1 MVKQNN
7 SKLNNKGKTLI
18 LGASIKP
25 SRYAYLA
32 LQSLQKHNFPV
43 VGVGVKAA
51 EINGVKIHQD
61 QKEFSDIDTVTLYLS
76 AKNQTDFYDYI
87 LQLKP
92 RRVIFNPGTQNPD
105 LESILEE
112 NQIEVVHACTLVM
125 LSTQQY

>member
-25 SRYAYLA
+25 NRYAYLA